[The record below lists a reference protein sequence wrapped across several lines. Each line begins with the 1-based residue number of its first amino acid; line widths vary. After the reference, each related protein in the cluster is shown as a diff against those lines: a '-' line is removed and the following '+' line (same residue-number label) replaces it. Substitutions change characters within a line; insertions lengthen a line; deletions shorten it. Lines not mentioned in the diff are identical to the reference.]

1 MEVRSVKDIR
11 TPLGKWQFNHGV
23 IAGGYRRENCGSA
36 RPTQSSKMQ
45 QPSIQMQQP
54 FSVHTTSTAVGVDA
68 YHGLDN
74 HVAARATLY

>member
-1 MEVRSVKDIR
+1 MKDIR

-36 RPTQSSKMQ
+36 RPTLSS
-45 QPSIQMQQP
+45 QMQQMQTS

-68 YHGLDN
+68 YFGLDN
-74 HVAARATLY
+74 QVAARAALY